1 MRAARSQL
9 VVVWI
14 VLFLGPCLAL
24 AAEPARRSILV
35 LDQSEAKSA
44 FYNAVFFGLRSTV
57 SKASGEPV
65 NIYIET
71 FDLSRFKSE
80 LYEASLKSHLRTKY
94 TDRQPGVIVTV
105 GGEALK
111 MALRWRAELWPN
123 VPLVFSL
130 VSEQTISRLNP
141 GPDVT
146 GSLVRLRFEDMLTA
160 ARAVVPDLT
169 QLALV
174 GDAWDTQ
181 TVYGDLK
188 DEIPAATDGVAII
201 DLVGLPM
208 SELRTRVAALPPRT
222 AIAYTGIYSD
232 GHDTFYSPL
241 EALGHFADVANAPIV
256 GTAETFVGPGA
267 IGGFVMMPARIGQEA
282 GQLALRILDG
292 ESASQ
297 IPVTLGNSVQPVF
310 DWRQMQRWGVKESD
324 LPPDS
329 EIRFREPGL
338 WERYAWQM
346 AAIVAITGLQSL
358 LITALLYQRRGRR
371 AAEGN
376 ARQRMTEL
384 AHVNRQATVGQL
396 SASIAHELNQ
406 PLGSI
411 YNNVEAAT
419 LNLSSPNPNL
429 EEIGAILHDIKR
441 DDQRASEVIR
451 RLRRFLTLNTVER
464 HEMDLNE
471 AVREVFG
478 ILSMQ
483 AAARDVRL
491 HSKLTQQRLR
501 VKGDPIQIQQVI
513 LNLVVNGIEAV
524 SGASNGIREIVC
536 TSWASDRDLALLS
549 IRDSGP
555 GIAPDHLEKIFEPFF
570 TTKEQGMGMGLC
582 ISRTIIE
589 AHGGSLSVEGR
600 PNGAVFHI
608 HLPLAQLERT

>member
-1 MRAARSQL
+1 MRVARSKL

-14 VLFLGPCLAL
+14 VLFLGSCLAL
-24 AAEPARRSILV
+24 AAEPSRRSILV

-71 FDLSRFKSE
+71 FDLARFKSE

-94 TDRQPGVIVTV
+94 ADRQPGVIVTV

-130 VSEQTISRLNP
+130 VGEQTIARLKP

-146 GSLVRLRFEDMLTA
+146 GSLVRLRFEDMMTA

-241 EALGHFADVANAPIV
+241 EALGLFAEVANAPIV

-282 GQLALRILDG
+282 AQLALRIL
-292 ESASQ
+292 
-297 IPVTLGNSVQPVF
+297 
-310 DWRQMQRWGVKESD
+310 
-324 LPPDS
+324 
-329 EIRFREPGL
+329 
-338 WERYAWQM
+338 
-346 AAIVAITGLQSL
+346 
-358 LITALLYQRRGRR
+358 
-371 AAEGN
+371 
-376 ARQRMTEL
+376 
-384 AHVNRQATVGQL
+384 
-396 SASIAHELNQ
+396 
-406 PLGSI
+406 
-411 YNNVEAAT
+411 
-419 LNLSSPNPNL
+419 
-429 EEIGAILHDIKR
+429 
-441 DDQRASEVIR
+441 
-451 RLRRFLTLNTVER
+451 
-464 HEMDLNE
+464 
-471 AVREVFG
+471 
-478 ILSMQ
+478 
-483 AAARDVRL
+483 
-491 HSKLTQQRLR
+491 
-501 VKGDPIQIQQVI
+501 
-513 LNLVVNGIEAV
+513 
-524 SGASNGIREIVC
+524 
-536 TSWASDRDLALLS
+536 
-549 IRDSGP
+549 
-555 GIAPDHLEKIFEPFF
+555 
-570 TTKEQGMGMGLC
+570 
-582 ISRTIIE
+582 
-589 AHGGSLSVEGR
+589 
-600 PNGAVFHI
+600 
-608 HLPLAQLERT
+608 